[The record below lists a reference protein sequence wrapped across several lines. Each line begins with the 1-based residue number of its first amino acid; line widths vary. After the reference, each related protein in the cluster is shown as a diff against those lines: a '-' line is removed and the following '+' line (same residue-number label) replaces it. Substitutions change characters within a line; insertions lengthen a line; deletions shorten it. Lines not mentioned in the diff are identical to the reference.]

1 MDLSISCP
9 ECGRDARIRG
19 SGKNRIARCSHGHR
33 IEVVDE
39 KGGLRKA
46 EKAEEDLQR
55 TIDRIN
61 RQMR

>member
-1 MDLSISCP
+1 MDLSIPCP

-19 SGKNRIARCSHGHR
+19 SEKNRIARCSRGHR

-39 KGGLRKA
+39 KRGLRKA